1 MSRNFGIVVDSMTLK
16 GFKQKIFK
24 DASLVSL
31 SFLIGDMTISDL
43 KYSTKEL
50 INFSAGKRIK
60 LLNPAPELFIKAFE
74 EQKSLG
80 YEKVIYLA
88 SHGSL
93 TDCLHS
99 AELAK
104 TILNDSNFIILD
116 TKTFGP
122 GIVRML
128 ELLDYFNNQGLEL
141 GTILEKIQKTI
152 NEGELYF
159 TSHDLKPFVT
169 PRLESSKFKQKVSR
183 IIPYTYVIS
192 LKQGVFKLEK
202 KYLTQGRVEKFF
214 LERISQRMILS
225 PQHVKIFHNT
235 IPSKSKELQHEVHH
249 QFKEVITSLYGE
261 LSFAVGKDLGSKS
274 VGIYLSDYEV

>member
-24 DASLVSL
+24 DAGLVSL
-31 SFLIGDMTISDL
+31 SFLIGSMTISDL

-50 INFSAGKRIK
+50 INFSAGKKIK
-60 LLNPAPELFIKAFE
+60 LLNPAPELFIKAYE

-88 SHGSL
+88 SHREL
-93 TDCLHS
+93 TDCMHS
-99 AELAK
+99 AELAQ
-104 TILNDSNFIILD
+104 TILNDPNFIIID

-128 ELLDYFNNQGLEL
+128 ELIDYFNNQGMEL
-141 GTILEKIQKTI
+141 SSILDKIQKTI
-152 NEGELYF
+152 DEGELYF
-159 TSHDLKPFVT
+159 TSTDFKPFVT
-169 PRLESSKFKQKVSR
+169 PHQETSKFKQRVSK
-183 IIPYTYVIS
+183 IIPHTYIIS
-192 LKQGVFKLEK
+192 LKQGIFKLEK
-202 KYLTQGRVEKFF
+202 KYLTSVSVEKFF
-214 LERISQRMILS
+214 LERIKQRMILS

-235 IPSKSKELQHEVHH
+235 LPSKSKELQHEVHH

-274 VGIYLSDYEV
+274 VGIYISDYEV